1 MFITAPRSICIL
13 RLSAIGDCCH
23 AIAMVQAIQR
33 QWPETHITWIAGK
46 LEAKL
51 LTLLPNIEI
60 ITFDKKDGWQ
70 GYLKLWKQLEDRKFD
85 SLLHM
90 QAALRASIV
99 SIGIKAKYRLGFEH
113 ERAKD
118 GQWLFTNVK
127 SQSEG
132 FHALDGFMGFA
143 KTLGIQDLTPKWD
156 FPLAQTLLDEAAA
169 FKDERPLLLICPAAS
184 KAYKNWTAEGYA
196 ALADHAKKKG
206 FKIILIGSPAPI
218 EIELAQKI
226 ETLTPS
232 VDTNLV
238 GETTL
243 AQLMALIKNADLVVA
258 PDTGPAHMATVMGTA
273 VMGLYAHHNPKRTGP
288 YNCLDYVVSVY
299 DEALLAETGKTPE
312 QVSWRT
318 RVKDEK
324 AMQRIK
330 SGDVIKMFD
339 LICSDKN
346 LLATIK

>member
-1 MFITAPRSICIL
+1 MFTTAPKSICIL

-33 QWPETHITWIAGK
+33 QWPETHITWITGK
-46 LEAKL
+46 LEAQL

-60 ITFDKKDGWQ
+60 IAFDKKEGWAA
-70 GYLKLWKQLEDRKFD
+70 YRKLWATLKGRKFD
-85 SLLHM
+85 ALLHM
-90 QAALRASIV
+90 QSALRASIA
-99 SIGIKAKYRLGFEH
+99 SIGIKAKYRLGFEP

-127 SQSEG
+127 TQAEG
-132 FHALDGFMGFA
+132 FHALEGFMGFA

-156 FPLAQTLLDEAAA
+156 YPLTQTLLDEAAG

-184 KAYKNWTAEGYA
+184 KAYKNWTADGYA
-196 ALADHAKKKG
+196 ALANHAKNKG
-206 FKIILIGSPAPI
+206 FNIVLIGSPAPV
-218 EIELAQKI
+218 EIKLAKSI
-226 ETLTPS
+226 ETLTS
-232 VDTNLV
+232 VIDTNLV
-238 GETTL
+238 GKTSL
-243 AQLMALIKNADLVVA
+243 AQLMALIKKADLVVA

-330 SGDVIKMFD
+330 SKDVIKMFD